1 MRGAEVPLRAP
12 PSPPT
17 GRPAA
22 VGEGKRTE
30 GDGFPHLGSA
40 SAGSTA
46 IPQRSHHPPFV
57 PLPTCPL
64 DCEVSGLNGVNMF

>member
-12 PSPPT
+12 PPHPQA
-17 GRPAA
+17 RPAA

-40 SAGSTA
+40 GAGLTA
-46 IPQRSHHPPFV
+46 PPPFCS
-57 PLPTCPL
+57 PPHLP
-64 DCEVSGLNGVNMF
+64 S